1 MPLDESTHRL
11 AFLLQRDL
19 RRVVERE
26 VARAERGEVVTQDPG
41 ATMVT
46 WESKRGEVIGRWYA
60 EILATYDIRD
70 RIFRWAW
77 AGRVSQAAPAH
88 IDVVAREGIARNV
101 PQLAMS
107 VVGDLTPEEAVT
119 LARLGLVVAR
129 GESMQIRE
137 SEGELA
143 LVGLFDAPR
152 PRSTTQAASHWS
164 VPPPAETRRSSP
176 PRHYASVPPIQE
188 VYAPRTKS
196 LAPPA
201 SPMLV
206 SGEPVVAVREPA
218 RAIFVPVA
226 TAMLAALTRQAAG
239 FQQGLFVIHPDRGGR
254 GLTVTLVAV
263 DASGVLRALDPPTEL
278 VEATRRMIDADHTD
292 GNGPWRKLSARVLP
306 KSDGGATLHVDVI

>member
-1 MPLDESTHRL
+1 MPLDESTQRL

-19 RRVVERE
+19 HRVVERE
-26 VARAERGEVVTQDPG
+26 VARADRGEILSQDPG
-41 ATMVT
+41 ARMVT

-60 EILATYDIRD
+60 ESLATYDIRD

-88 IDVVAREGIARNV
+88 IDVVAREGLARNV

-107 VVGDLTPEEAVT
+107 VVGDLEREDAAT

-129 GESMQIRE
+129 GESMQVRE
-137 SEGELA
+137 NEGE
-143 LVGLFDAPR
+143 VEFIGLFDTPR
-152 PRSTTQAASHWS
+152 PRTSSQEASHWS
-164 VPPPAETRRSSP
+164 VPPPAELRRSSP

-196 LAPPA
+196 VAPPA
-201 SPMLV
+201 SPMLA
-206 SGEPVVAVREPA
+206 EPGAVIREPA
-218 RAIFVPVA
+218 RALFVPVA

-239 FQQGLFVIHPDRGGR
+239 FQQGLFVIQHDRGPR

-263 DASGVLRALDPPTEL
+263 DAAGVLRALDPPAEL
-278 VEATRRMIDADHTD
+278 VDATQRMIAADLAD

>member
-1 MPLDESTHRL
+1 MPLDESTQRL

-26 VARAERGEVVTQDPG
+26 VARADRGEVITQDPG
-41 ATMVT
+41 ARMVT

-60 EILATYDIRD
+60 ESLATYDIRD

-77 AGRVSQAAPAH
+77 AGRLSQATPAH
-88 IDVVAREGIARNV
+88 IDVVAREGLARNV

-107 VVGDLTPEEAVT
+107 VVGDLSQEDAVM

-129 GESMQIRE
+129 GESMQVRE
-137 SEGELA
+137 NEGEVE
-143 LVGLFDAPR
+143 LVGLFDTPR
-152 PRSTTQAASHWS
+152 PRTTGQEASHWS
-164 VPPPAETRRSSP
+164 VPPPAEPRRSSP

-196 LAPPA
+196 VAPPA
-201 SPMLV
+201 SSMLGDAG
-206 SGEPVVAVREPA
+206 SGAVIREPA

-226 TAMLAALTRQAAG
+226 TAMLAALRRQAAG
-239 FQQGLFVIHPDRGGR
+239 FQQGLFVIHQDRGHH

-263 DASGVLRALDPPTEL
+263 DAAGVLRALDPPTEL
-278 VEATRRMIDADHTD
+278 VEATRRMVEADHID